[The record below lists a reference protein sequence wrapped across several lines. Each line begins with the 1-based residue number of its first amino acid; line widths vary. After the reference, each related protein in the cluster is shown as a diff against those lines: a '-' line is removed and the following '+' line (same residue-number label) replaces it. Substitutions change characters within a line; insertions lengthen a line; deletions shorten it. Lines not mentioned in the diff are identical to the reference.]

1 MHSVTTVHGLALLLA
16 LTGCVSFSTSA
27 LTRYDDNSFTGDS
40 NGETNIF
47 GGTRPYKG
55 VPVTLEV
62 ITHLD
67 VFIDQTVMLTESGDL
82 ARVKRSRTIRADHVK
97 TKKIFLVDIKRPA
110 SGSLDS
116 TINFNGNQYFDNITA
131 ATVDTTITDS
141 AALIETI
148 ISRLPVPARP
158 TDADGG
164 QNPNFPPVQPNKKI
178 TPRTTTIAY
187 RRFDINSPGFEQ
199 DLQLF
204 VDQHLNDAIY

>member
-55 VPVTLEV
+55 VPVTLELT
-62 ITHLD
+62 THLD
-67 VFIDQTVMLTESGDL
+67 VFIDQTVMITESGDL
-82 ARVKRSRTIRADHVK
+82 ARVKPSRAIRTDHVK

-141 AALIETI
+141 AALLETI
-148 ISRLPVPARP
+148 ISKLPVAAKP
-158 TDADGG
+158 TGADGSPSQGDPLG
-164 QNPNFPPVQPNKKI
+164 QRQHTF
-178 TPRTTTIAY
+178 TPRTSTIAY

-199 DLQLF
+199 DLQAF